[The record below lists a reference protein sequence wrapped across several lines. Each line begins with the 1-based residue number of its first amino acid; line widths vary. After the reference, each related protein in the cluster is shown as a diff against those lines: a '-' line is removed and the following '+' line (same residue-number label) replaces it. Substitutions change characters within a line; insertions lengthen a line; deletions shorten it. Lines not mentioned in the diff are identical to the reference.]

1 MPRKDHTK
9 KNNFKQIYQEKLS
22 KRKILEK
29 ITSHRPLIL
38 VPQNK
43 QGIYISLTH
52 VGSHIFF
59 HNMAA
64 NDVNKTT
71 HIYSSKSTNQLNLHQ
86 KQQRIYTQRN
96 IQTDK
101 QKART

>member
-9 KNNFKQIYQEKLS
+9 ENNKKYQEKLS
-22 KRKILEK
+22 KRKNFRK

-43 QGIYISLTH
+43 QGIYISLSH

-64 NDVNKTT
+64 NDVNNTT
-71 HIYSSKSTNQLNLHQ
+71 HIYNSKSADQLNLHQ

-101 QKART
+101 QKTRT

>member
-1 MPRKDHTK
+1 
-9 KNNFKQIYQEKLS
+9 LS
-22 KRKILEK
+22 KQKISEK

-43 QGIYISLTH
+43 QGIYISLSH

-64 NDVNKTT
+64 NDVNNTT
-71 HIYSSKSTNQLNLHQ
+71 HIYSSESADQLNLHQ

-101 QKART
+101 QKTRT

>member
-9 KNNFKQIYQEKLS
+9 ENHIKKYQEKLS
-22 KRKILEK
+22 KLKISEK

-43 QGIYISLTH
+43 QGIYISLSH

-64 NDVNKTT
+64 NDVNNTT
-71 HIYSSKSTNQLNLHQ
+71 HIYSSESADQLNLHQ

-101 QKART
+101 QKTRT

>member
-9 KNNFKQIYQEKLS
+9 ENNKKIYQEKLS
-22 KRKILEK
+22 KQKISEK

-43 QGIYISLTH
+43 QGIYISLSH

-59 HNMAA
+59 QNMAA
-64 NDVNKTT
+64 DDVTKTT
-71 HIYSSKSTNQLNLHQ
+71 HIYNSKSPDQL
-86 KQQRIYTQRN
+86 IS
-96 IQTDK
+96 
-101 QKART
+101 ARSNMEFIPSKV